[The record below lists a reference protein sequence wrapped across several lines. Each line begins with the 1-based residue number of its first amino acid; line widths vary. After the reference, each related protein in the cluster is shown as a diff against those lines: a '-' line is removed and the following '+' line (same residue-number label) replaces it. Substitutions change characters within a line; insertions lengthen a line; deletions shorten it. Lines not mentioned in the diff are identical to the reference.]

1 MEPTTLFIAT
11 VVQLI
16 SKYGLPMAIN
26 LIKTWQS
33 DDIPTVDDIMKL
45 RSRVPSPDSYFES
58 SEDKLLSANAE
69 KSAVQLLSIA
79 DLLNNPTIGKV
90 TVSVDLKKDE

>member
-33 DDIPTVDDIMKL
+33 DEIPTVDDIMKL
-45 RSRVPSPDSYFES
+45 RDRVPSPDSYFES
-58 SEDKLLSANAE
+58 DDKLLGATAE
-69 KSAVQLLSIA
+69 KSATQLLSIA
-79 DLLNNPTIGKV
+79 DLLNNPNIGKV
-90 TVSVDLKKDE
+90 IVSVELNKGE